1 MDETYRMLGR
11 EHEAD
16 LEREALKWQRAAEVR
31 ANARAGDRPQHRW
44 LWQPVHDR
52 APGAIR
58 RLGVRLGSIAAAL
71 RRTGM
76 ASTRS

>member
-31 ANARAGDRPQHRW
+31 ANARGGDRPQHGSP
-44 LWQPVHDR
+44 WQSVNDR

-58 RLGVRLGSIAAAL
+58 RLALRLGSIATAL

-76 ASTRS
+76 ASTRG